1 MVWMANKYV
10 VHDSSPQR
18 ETKDG
23 NNGEYLSGLQDILD
37 TLKFKS
43 EGSSKVANFSFFTNN
58 FVTEYVLNI
67 IFLTPA

>member
-1 MVWMANKYV
+1 MVWMADKFV

-23 NNGEYLSGLQDILD
+23 INGESLSWVQDILE

-43 EGSSKVANFSFFTNN
+43 EGSSKVGNFPFSWITS
-58 FVTEYVLNI
+58 
-67 IFLTPA
+67 